1 MTIDIPYQSTI
12 LGPEPKNYICS
23 LAALSISYLM
33 IEAEVF
39 LRIINRI
46 FHRKLHDHSII
57 FDAFRGQRQGRGKPN
72 QPNQV
77 VFVLYPTQP
86 TLTSSSGILWGFP
99 VQEIPTHLCVNP
111 IPCCSRFLY
120 PEVCIESSGIW
131 GHIFTMTEF
140 LFPKTWW
147 MYV

>member
-33 IEAEVF
+33 MEAEVF

-57 FDAFRGQRQGRGKPN
+57 FDAFRGQRQARGKPN

-86 TLTSSSGILWGFP
+86 TPTSSSGIL
-99 VQEIPTHLCVNP
+99 
-111 IPCCSRFLY
+111 
-120 PEVCIESSGIW
+120 
-131 GHIFTMTEF
+131 
-140 LFPKTWW
+140 
-147 MYV
+147 

>member
-33 IEAEVF
+33 MEAEVS

-57 FDAFRGQRQGRGKPN
+57 FDAFRGQARGKPN

-77 VFVLYPTQP
+77 VFVLYPTPP
-86 TLTSSSGILWGFP
+86 TPTSSSGIL
-99 VQEIPTHLCVNP
+99 
-111 IPCCSRFLY
+111 
-120 PEVCIESSGIW
+120 
-131 GHIFTMTEF
+131 
-140 LFPKTWW
+140 
-147 MYV
+147 